1 MTCRCP
7 GVKYEFVAAGCEYW
21 LVHTPGAIGSYRGSL
36 VAALRDTLLRLSRE
50 ASEPDDARRSQHARP
65 RGAAR
70 VVCDECGRAWGADLL
85 QRLCAAIRVEAAL
98 LGELVSP
105 CPSCRPGPGLVSP
118 EDPLRET
125 VRPED
130 TLREAGIDDW
140 RQAEYQRK
148 MSQLLARRDR
158 SPR

>member
-7 GVKYEFVAAGCEYW
+7 GVKYEFIAAGCEYW

-50 ASEPDDARRSQHARP
+50 GSEPDDARSQHAPP

-105 CPSCRPGPGLVSP
+105 CPSCWPGPGL
-118 EDPLRET
+118 